1 MSCLP
6 VRPGAGDLALI
17 AVLTAVVLGGGGWF
31 VWDGLQNERDLNRR
45 WALPGEAKALAEE
58 EIALAPPTAAALAQ
72 EDLKAAAER
81 YELAVAACPD
91 DAEAARQRFEE
102 ESAAATAKA
111 EARVKEWE
119 ARAATRRLELRRQAL
134 ALVAEWD
141 ELFARHPE
149 WPPHRLTP
157 AE

>member
-1 MSCLP
+1 MPRTLA
-6 VRPGAGDLALI
+6 RPGFGDLALVG
-17 AVLTAVVLGGGGWF
+17 VLAAVVLGGGGWF
-31 VWDGLQNERDLNRR
+31 VLDGLQSERDLERR

-58 EIALAPPTAAALAQ
+58 EIDLTPPTVAVLA
-72 EDLKAAAER
+72 EADLKAAAAK
-81 YELAVAACPD
+81 YESALAACPD
-91 DAEAARQRFEE
+91 DAEAARRRFEE

-111 EARVKEWE
+111 ERRVKELA
-119 ARAATRRLELRRQAL
+119 ARAAARRLELRQQAH

-157 AE
+157 GE